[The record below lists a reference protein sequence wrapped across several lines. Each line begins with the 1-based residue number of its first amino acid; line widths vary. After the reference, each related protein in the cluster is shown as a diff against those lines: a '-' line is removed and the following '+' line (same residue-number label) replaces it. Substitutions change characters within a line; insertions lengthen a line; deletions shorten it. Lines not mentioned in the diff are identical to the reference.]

1 MVNGAAQM
9 LEIGSLIGISKAFLD
24 AFALLKRFVG
34 ESKSEDSKNLMNEM
48 RDRVDQFQA
57 RLEGLAI
64 QLEQTERLT
73 RMVPAWEAYA
83 NQLQVWKDVPNVP
96 DQEAQQIHVD
106 LRHLIDS
113 SIRDQFS
120 GTFFRTDFDD
130 LPDMKRLI
138 DIFRSSANNVDRT
151 CSGIPA
157 GNLQAFRALWPS
169 ISTEFNN
176 LKNAAYDVRR
186 RAEDLQGMLI
196 SELIKSSQE
205 ARKFLAQS

>member
-1 MVNGAAQM
+1 M
-9 LEIGSLIGISKAFLD
+9 LEIGSLIGISKTFLET
-24 AFALLKRFVG
+24 FALLKKVIGDSRGG
-34 ESKSEDSKNLMNEM
+34 ESEKVLTEM
-48 RDRVDQFQA
+48 RENVNQFQT

-73 RMVPAWEAYA
+73 RMIPAWEAYA
-83 NQLQVWKDVPNVP
+83 NQVQVWKDMASISDP
-96 DQEAQQIHVD
+96 EAQQIHVS
-106 LRHLIDS
+106 LRQLVDS

-120 GTFFRTDFDD
+120 GTFFRTEFDD

-138 DIFRSSANNVDRT
+138 DIFRAHVTNIDRT

-176 LKNAAYDVRR
+176 LKNAAYEVRR
-186 RAEDLQGMLI
+186 HAEDLQGRLI
-196 SELIKSSQE
+196 AELLKSSQE
-205 ARKFLAQS
+205 ARKFLAQA

>member
-1 MVNGAAQM
+1 M
-9 LEIGSLIGISKAFLD
+9 LEIGSLIGISKSFLET
-24 AFALLKRFVG
+24 FALLKKLVG
-34 ESKSEDSKNLMNEM
+34 ESRGGESEKVLTEM
-48 RDRVDQFQA
+48 RDKVNQFQT

-73 RMVPAWEAYA
+73 RMIPAWEAYA
-83 NQLQVWKDVPNVP
+83 NQIQVWKDVATVSDP
-96 DQEAQQIHVD
+96 EAQQIHVS
-106 LRHLIDS
+106 LQQLVDS

-138 DIFRSSANNVDRT
+138 DIFRAHVTNIDRT

-157 GNLQAFRALWPS
+157 GNLPAFRALWGS

-176 LKNAAYDVRR
+176 LKNAAYEVRR
-186 RAEDLQGMLI
+186 QAEDLQGRLI
-196 SELIKSSQE
+196 GELLKSSQE
-205 ARKFLAQS
+205 ARKFLAQG